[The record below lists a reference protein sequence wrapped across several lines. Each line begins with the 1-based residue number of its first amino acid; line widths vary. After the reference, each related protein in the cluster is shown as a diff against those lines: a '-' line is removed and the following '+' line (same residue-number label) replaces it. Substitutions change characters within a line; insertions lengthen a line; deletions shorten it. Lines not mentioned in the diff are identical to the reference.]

1 MYSIVSP
8 TNQYRMKAQNDLRQS
23 YLENFKLNKIK
34 LKATP
39 QSPIVWKDISEDM
52 IDRNVLLAPLHKSTK
67 SQLSKIKEKLP
78 RGNAAKVKKSP
89 RKTEKSVELPN
100 IYHLRHI
107 LARNEEVKEKRAM
120 VTNRT
125 VLVVN
130 KAKPAK
136 FNNAKFFRDQNFD
149 KKHSKSNLS
158 VNV

>member
-1 MYSIVSP
+1 
-8 TNQYRMKAQNDLRQS
+8 
-23 YLENFKLNKIK
+23 
-34 LKATP
+34 
-39 QSPIVWKDISEDM
+39 M